1 MSLFEFISGMISVM
15 LALSVAQLLL
25 GVARLVQTRNQ
36 VTVFAPHTLW
46 YMNLFLLIFLHW
58 WSLWDF
64 RDLSWNWLMF
74 FYSLGGPTLL
84 FFAATLITPQHHID
98 EPMNLEE
105 HFMTSRKVFLWVV
118 LLALLFVS
126 GDGPL
131 FGTEKPFNSLRIIQL
146 SLATFLVL
154 ALASER
160 RSVQVLTAL
169 GVLIT
174 LAFGAFVRFLPGQIL
189 QG

>member
-46 YMNLFLLIFLHW
+46 YLNLFLFIFLHW

-98 EPMNLEE
+98 EPMDLEE
-105 HFMTSRKVFLWVV
+105 HFMASRKVFLAVM

-126 GDGPL
+126 GDGLL
-131 FGTEKPFNSLRIIQL
+131 FGTELLFNYLRIIQL
-146 SLATFLVL
+146 SIAILLVL
-154 ALASER
+154 ALLFER
-160 RSVQVLTAL
+160 RSIQLLTAL
-169 GVLIT
+169 GTLIA
-174 LAFGAFVRFLPGQIL
+174 LCFGAFIRFLPGQML

>member
-36 VTVFAPHTLW
+36 VTAFAPHSLW
-46 YMNLFLLIFLHW
+46 YFNLFLFIFLHW

-64 RDLSWNWLMF
+64 RDLDWNWLMF

-98 EPMNLEE
+98 EPMDLRQ
-105 HFMTSRKVFLWVV
+105 HFMASRRVFLAVV
-118 LLALLFVS
+118 LAALSFISL
-126 GDGPL
+126 DGPM
-131 FGTEKPFNSLRIIQL
+131 FGTEIWFNYLRIVQL
-146 SLATFLVL
+146 SMAALLCL
-154 ALASER
+154 ALISGR
-160 RSVQVLTAL
+160 RAAQMVAAL
-169 GVLIT
+169 GVLAA
-174 LAFGAFVRFLPGQIL
+174 LSFAAFLRFLPGQML
-189 QG
+189 QT